1 MDNVLNINLSAARG
15 KDEDFTTYKDRLK
28 TNKRILKLYRTYGRE
43 AFQMMFPNGVSEALE
58 NSEAQ
63 RQFHYENNPDQTLDI
78 DNTPITNYQQK
89 ISKTQNVKSQAPTQ
103 MRKSG
108 RGNQIWKNKMIFVK
122 QL

>member
-1 MDNVLNINLSAARG
+1 MADSILNINLSAARG

-43 AFQMMFPNGVSEALE
+43 AFQAMFPNGVSEALE

-63 RQFHYENNPDQTLDI
+63 RQFHHENNPEI
-78 DNTPITNYQQK
+78 VDNTNKTTYQ
-89 ISKTQNVKSQAPTQ
+89 SKVNKSQNVSSKAPTQ

-108 RGNQIWKNKMIFVK
+108 RGN
-122 QL
+122 

>member
-1 MDNVLNINLSAARG
+1 MDSILNINLSAARG

-43 AFQMMFPNGVSEALE
+43 AFQAMFPNGVSEALD

-63 RQFHYENNPDQTLDI
+63 RQFHHENNPEI
-78 DNTPITNYQQK
+78 VDNTNKTTYQ
-89 ISKTQNVKSQAPTQ
+89 SKVNKSQNVSSKAPTQ

-108 RGNQIWKNKMIFVK
+108 RGK
-122 QL
+122 

>member
-1 MDNVLNINLSAARG
+1 MADSILNINLSAARG

-43 AFQMMFPNGVSEALE
+43 AFQAMFPNGVSEALK

-63 RQFHYENNPDQTLDI
+63 RQFHHENNPEI
-78 DNTPITNYQQK
+78 DTNNNIPVTNYQQK

-108 RGNQIWKNKMIFVK
+108 RGN
-122 QL
+122 

>member
-1 MDNVLNINLSAARG
+1 MDSILNINLSNARG

-43 AFQMMFPNGVSEALE
+43 AFKMMFPNGVSEALE

-63 RQFHYENNPDQTLDI
+63 RQLHHENNPEI
-78 DNTPITNYQQK
+78 VDNTNKTTYQ
-89 ISKTQNVKSQAPTQ
+89 SKVNKSQNVSSKAPTQ

-108 RGNQIWKNKMIFVK
+108 RGK
-122 QL
+122 

>member
-1 MDNVLNINLSAARG
+1 MDSILNINLSNARG

-43 AFQMMFPNGVSEALE
+43 VFQAMFPNGVSEALD

-63 RQFHYENNPDQTLDI
+63 RQFHHENNPEI
-78 DNTPITNYQQK
+78 VDNTNKTTYQ
-89 ISKTQNVKSQAPTQ
+89 SKVNKSQNVSSKAPTQ

-108 RGNQIWKNKMIFVK
+108 RGK
-122 QL
+122 

>member
-1 MDNVLNINLSAARG
+1 MVDSILNINLSAARG

-43 AFQMMFPNGVSEALE
+43 AFQAMFPNGVSEALE

-63 RQFHYENNPDQTLDI
+63 RQFHHENNPEI
-78 DNTPITNYQQK
+78 DTNSNIPVTNYQQK
-89 ISKTQNVKSQAPTQ
+89 ISKTQNVKSQTPTQ

-108 RGNQIWKNKMIFVK
+108 RGN
-122 QL
+122 

>member
-43 AFQMMFPNGVSEALE
+43 AFQAMFPNGVSEALE

-63 RQFHYENNPDQTLDI
+63 RQFHHENNPLGIDI
-78 DNTPITNYQQK
+78 DTNSTNKTTYQ
-89 ISKTQNVKSQAPTQ
+89 SKVNKSQNVSSKAPTQ

-108 RGNQIWKNKMIFVK
+108 RGN
-122 QL
+122 

>member
-1 MDNVLNINLSAARG
+1 MDSVLNINLSAARG

-43 AFQMMFPNGVSEALE
+43 AFQAMFPNGVSEALD

-63 RQFHYENNPDQTLDI
+63 RQFHHENNPEI
-78 DNTPITNYQQK
+78 VDNTNKTTYQ
-89 ISKTQNVKSQAPTQ
+89 SKVNKSQNVSSKAPTQ

-108 RGNQIWKNKMIFVK
+108 RGK
-122 QL
+122 

>member
-1 MDNVLNINLSAARG
+1 MDSILNINLSNARS

-43 AFQMMFPNGVSEALE
+43 AFKMMFPNGVSEALE

-63 RQFHYENNPDQTLDI
+63 RQFHHENNPEIYTNSNI
-78 DNTPITNYQQK
+78 PMTNYQQK

-108 RGNQIWKNKMIFVK
+108 RGN
-122 QL
+122 

>member
-1 MDNVLNINLSAARG
+1 MDSILNINLSAARG

-28 TNKRILKLYRTYGRE
+28 SNKRILKLYRTYGRE

-63 RQFHYENNPDQTLDI
+63 RQFHHENNPEI
-78 DNTPITNYQQK
+78 VDNTNKTTYQ
-89 ISKTQNVKSQAPTQ
+89 SKVNKSQNVSSKAPTQ

-108 RGNQIWKNKMIFVK
+108 RGN
-122 QL
+122 

>member
-1 MDNVLNINLSAARG
+1 MDSILNINLSAARG

-43 AFQMMFPNGVSEALE
+43 AFQAMFPNGVSEALE

-63 RQFHYENNPDQTLDI
+63 RQFHHENNPEI
-78 DNTPITNYQQK
+78 VDNTNKTTYQ
-89 ISKTQNVKSQAPTQ
+89 SKVNKSQNVSSKAPTQ

-108 RGNQIWKNKMIFVK
+108 RGK
-122 QL
+122 

>member
-1 MDNVLNINLSAARG
+1 MDSVLNINLSAARG

-43 AFQMMFPNGVSEALE
+43 AFQAMFPNGVSEALD

-63 RQFHYENNPDQTLDI
+63 RQFHHENNPEII
-78 DNTPITNYQQK
+78 DNTNKTTYQ
-89 ISKTQNVKSQAPTQ
+89 SKVNKSQNVSSKAPTQ

-108 RGNQIWKNKMIFVK
+108 RGK
-122 QL
+122 

>member
-1 MDNVLNINLSAARG
+1 MDSILNINLSNARG

-28 TNKRILKLYRTYGRE
+28 SNKRILKLYKTHGRE

-63 RQFHYENNPDQTLDI
+63 RQFHHENNSDLTLDT
-78 DNTPITNYQQK
+78 DSNTPITNYQQK
-89 ISKTQNVKSQAPTQ
+89 ISKTQNIKSQAPTQ

-108 RGNQIWKNKMIFVK
+108 RGN
-122 QL
+122 

>member
-1 MDNVLNINLSAARG
+1 MDSVLNINLSAARG

-43 AFQMMFPNGVSEALE
+43 AFQAMFPNGVSEALE

-63 RQFHYENNPDQTLDI
+63 RQFHHENNPEI
-78 DNTPITNYQQK
+78 VDNTNKTTYQ
-89 ISKTQNVKSQAPTQ
+89 SKVNKSQNVNSKAPTQ

-108 RGNQIWKNKMIFVK
+108 RGK
-122 QL
+122 

>member
-1 MDNVLNINLSAARG
+1 MDSILNINLSAARG

-43 AFQMMFPNGVSEALE
+43 AFQAMFPNGVSEALD

-63 RQFHYENNPDQTLDI
+63 RQFHHENNPEI
-78 DNTPITNYQQK
+78 VDNTNKTTYQ
-89 ISKTQNVKSQAPTQ
+89 SKVNKSQNVNSKAPTQ

-108 RGNQIWKNKMIFVK
+108 RGK
-122 QL
+122 